1 MTFYPASSPDVI
13 RSKIKTFAQQTA
25 SATVLRKSDGKAI
38 PPFKLIILDEA
49 DSMTNSAQ
57 VSVEGLTRVASLAR
71 NTIHFHLMY

>member
-1 MTFYPASSPDVI
+1 MRIVCSRGFSSLFLSDVI

-25 SATVLRKSDGKAI
+25 SASVVRKSDGKAI

-57 VSVEGLTRVASLAR
+57 VSAMDKSEVDS
-71 NTIHFHLMY
+71 